1 MSPLQLPFMRS
12 ALPPGAT
19 LGAVD
24 TTRPYQRDAASAI
37 RARLE
42 REPSTLCVM
51 PTGTGKTRVGAMV
64 ARDWPGSV
72 IWLAH
77 VRELNQQAR
86 ASLEA
91 VCRETVGLEQA
102 EHYAAGERIVVA
114 SVQTVIRERSAR
126 LEHPSLVIVD
136 EAHHATALSY
146 HRILSR
152 WPSAKVLGLTAT
164 PDRSDGEAL
173 KQVFASVA
181 YTLTIEDAID
191 DGWLVPVEF
200 ETLGNVRV
208 DISNVR
214 TLAGDFNEKD
224 LDAAMLDHTAQ
235 ACDSI
240 IERCMGRKTIVFTTR
255 VERAH
260 EITARLTALGCSA
273 VAIDGKTESD
283 ERAAIVAAFKTSN
296 KYQYMA
302 NVGIATEG
310 FDAPDVSVVAML
322 RPTKSH
328 ALFVQMAGRG
338 LRPLPGILDGCA
350 TAAERKA
357 AIAASAKPSCLL
369 LSAQYI
375 PGRHTLAGVHDML
388 GGRYTLAER
397 ELAAR
402 KIAAGETRV
411 DLALA
416 DAREELGELE
426 RKREA
431 GRKAKQEA
439 AERRERRAAAH
450 RERYL
455 AQWETVDP
463 FTRLGVS
470 NPELADGASETPSPP
485 ASEKARAWLSRVLGV
500 AMPET
505 LTERQAA
512 KLRRTYFMRQKLAA
526 PTSGATSTMRAVP
539 GQIAWL
545 QRAGVNAIGMT
556 YRRAAQIMHEIQA
569 KQKRDFRASREANQ

>member
-1 MSPLQLPFMRS
+1 MEAMRLPGIV
-12 ALPPGAT
+12 LPR
-19 LGAVD
+19 LGAKD
-24 TTRPYQRDAASAI
+24 TSRQYQRDAATAI
-37 RARLE
+37 RERLE

-64 ARDWPGSV
+64 ARDWPGRV

-77 VRELNQQAR
+77 VRELNEQAQ

-91 VCRETVGLEQA
+91 VCREPVGLEQA
-102 EHYAAGERIVVA
+102 ERYASGERIVVA
-114 SVQTVIRERSAR
+114 SVQTVMRERGAR
-126 LEHPSLVIVD
+126 FKQPSLVIVD

-146 HRILSR
+146 QRILSR
-152 WPSAKVLGLTAT
+152 WPCAKVLGLTAT
-164 PDRSDGEAL
+164 PDRADREAL
-173 KQVFASVA
+173 QQVFASVA
-181 YTLTIEDAID
+181 YKLAIEDAID

-200 ETLGNVRV
+200 EALGNVRV
-208 DISNVR
+208 DISGVR
-214 TLAGDFNEKD
+214 TMAGDFNEKD
-224 LDAAMLDHTAQ
+224 LDAAMLQHAAE
-235 ACDSI
+235 ACDAI
-240 IERCMGRKTIVFTTR
+240 IERCRGRKTIVFSTR

-260 EITARLTALGCSA
+260 EIAARLNALGCSA

-283 ERAAIVAAFKTSN
+283 ERADIVAAFKGSN
-296 KYQYMA
+296 RYQYMA

-310 FDAPDVSVVAML
+310 FDAPDVSAVAML

-338 LRPLPGILDGCA
+338 LRPLPGIIDGCA

-375 PGRHTLAGVHDML
+375 PGRHTLAGVQDML

-402 KIAAGETRV
+402 KISAGETRV

-416 DAREELGELE
+416 DAREEIAEQE
-426 RKREA
+426 RRREA
-431 GRKAKQEA
+431 ALKAKQEA
-439 AERRERRAAAH
+439 AELRAKRAAAH
-450 RERYL
+450 RERYA

-463 FTRLGVS
+463 FAQLGVS
-470 NPELADGASETPSPP
+470 NPEMADGASEEPSPP
-485 ASEKARAWLSRVLGV
+485 ASEKDRAWLSSVLGV
-500 AMPET
+500 SLPAT
-505 LTERQAA
+505 LTERQAD
-512 KLRRTYFMRQKLAA
+512 KLRRTYFVRQRFA
-526 PTSGATSTMRAVP
+526 PTRSGSISTMKAVP

-545 QRAGVNAIGMT
+545 QRAGVNANGMT
-556 YRRAAQIMHEIQA
+556 YARAARLMHEIQT
-569 KQKRDFRASREANQ
+569 KQKRDFRASMELHR